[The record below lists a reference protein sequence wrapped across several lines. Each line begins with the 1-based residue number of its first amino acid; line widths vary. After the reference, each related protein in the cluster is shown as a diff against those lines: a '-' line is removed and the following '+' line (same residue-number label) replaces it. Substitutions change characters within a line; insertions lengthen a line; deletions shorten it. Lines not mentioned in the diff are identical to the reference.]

1 MSAQLQSYIHE
12 ALRNLHYHWPSKT
25 HLQLFLGVGELFV
38 FFICFFIPQYNSLF
52 WVLREAPAISFT
64 CLFGN
69 QLRIME
75 NYLNKNI
82 ASR

>member
-25 HLQLFLGVGELFV
+25 HLQLFLGIGELFV

-64 CLFGN
+64 CLFGH